1 VNTRLHVLL
10 IAVTVVSIL
19 FIVRLVR
26 HNRLPAR
33 YAVLWLA
40 IGAVLLGLAAFPGV
54 IEPVSGWLGIEY
66 APATVF
72 LGAITLLFLMVVHF
86 SWEVSRL
93 EARTRILAQELALLR
108 AVAPDGRLR
117 TPDPEDQAVEP

>member
-1 VNTRLHVLL
+1 VNTRVHVLL
-10 IAVTVVSIL
+10 LVVTVVSIL

-40 IGAVLLGLAAFPGV
+40 VGAGLLLLAAFPGV
-54 IEPVSGWLGIEY
+54 IEPVSHWLGIEY

-108 AVAPDGRLR
+108 AATPDRRLR
-117 TPDPEDQAVEP
+117 STDPEDEAVDS